1 MRTGAPQPA
10 SQPASRG
17 RCTGVILAGG
27 QALRL
32 GGIAKG
38 LERIGPHRLIDR
50 VAAALGDAADQVV
63 ISANADDAVRWLP
76 SLAVIR
82 DAVPGAGAIGGIA
95 AAIDAA
101 DGAVLTVPWD
111 TPFVPASLL
120 RALRETGE
128 LHDVDA
134 VVPSSRGAWG
144 VEPLVGWFSPWC
156 APAIAARLR
165 AGDARAGAWLE
176 DVRVMQLESSPWGD
190 ADRLFFNI
198 NTPQDLAQAQRMM
211 AEAP

>member
-1 MRTGAPQPA
+1 MTPPSPQRDWRA
-10 SQPASRG
+10 
-17 RCTGVILAGG
+17 RCTGVVLAGG

-38 LERIGPHRLIDR
+38 LERIGTHRMLDL
-50 VAAALGDAADQVV
+50 VTAALGEAADDVV
-63 ISANADDAVRWLP
+63 ISANADDAVRWSPTLP
-76 SLAVIR
+76 VIR
-82 DAVPGAGAIGGIA
+82 DAVPGSGAIGGILA
-95 AAIDAA
+95 SIDATES
-101 DGAVLTVPWD
+101 AVLTVPWD

-128 LHDVDA
+128 LHGAEA
-134 VVPSSRGAWG
+134 VLPTSSGAWG

-156 APAIAARLR
+156 ATAIAARLR

-176 DVRVMQLESSPWGD
+176 DVRVMQLDSSPWGD

-198 NTPQDLAQAQRMM
+198 NTAQDLAQAQRML
-211 AEAP
+211 AEDA

>member
-1 MRTGAPQPA
+1 MSVNGEPSFGVVDLLIGDELAA
-10 SQPASRG
+10 
-17 RCTGVILAGG
+17 TGVAAHSNVTLSGALSIESFLTNGVLAQG
-27 QALRL
+27 R
-32 GGIAKG
+32 
-38 LERIGPHRLIDR
+38 
-50 VAAALGDAADQVV
+50 

-165 AGDARAGAWLE
+165 ADDARAGAWLE
-176 DVRVMQLESSPWGD
+176 DVRVMQLESSPWGN

-198 NTPQDLAQAQRMM
+198 NTSQDLAQAQRMM